1 MPRTADTYPEEIVIL
16 SKSAMLELWRSLH
29 RYNKGMTLIGGWVP
43 YFLLEKYGGKS
54 YEHDHVGSI
63 DIDIALNKSI
73 ISKEEYANIE
83 QLMQNLGYRHKMDSD
98 KHPIPFV
105 FLKDFPT
112 SNTPVTIEVDFVG
125 SYYGTKGHRHQR
137 VRGLLARKCHGVDI
151 VFDNYIEERIKGQF
165 PKGGNASET
174 VRITN
179 FIASLT
185 MKGIVLGER
194 YKEKDAYDIYYL
206 ITYFKNGPVD
216 AAKEINPYIKND
228 LVNEAITT
236 IKKDFDSRESSGPS
250 WVASFLNEVGDERE
264 RRITDVYMNVNEFLK
279 SLKENKN

>member
-1 MPRTADTYPEEIVIL
+1 
-16 SKSAMLELWRSLH
+16 
-29 RYNKGMTLIGGWVP
+29 
-43 YFLLEKYGGKS
+43 
-54 YEHDHVGSI
+54 
-63 DIDIALNKSI
+63 
-73 ISKEEYANIE
+73 
-83 QLMQNLGYRHKMDSD
+83 
-98 KHPIPFV
+98 
-105 FLKDFPT
+105 
-112 SNTPVTIEVDFVG
+112 
-125 SYYGTKGHRHQR
+125 
-137 VRGLLARKCHGVDI
+137 
-151 VFDNYIEERIKGQF
+151 
-165 PKGGNASET
+165 
-174 VRITN
+174 
-179 FIASLT
+179 

-264 RRITDVYMNVNEFLK
+264 RRITDVYMNVKEFLK